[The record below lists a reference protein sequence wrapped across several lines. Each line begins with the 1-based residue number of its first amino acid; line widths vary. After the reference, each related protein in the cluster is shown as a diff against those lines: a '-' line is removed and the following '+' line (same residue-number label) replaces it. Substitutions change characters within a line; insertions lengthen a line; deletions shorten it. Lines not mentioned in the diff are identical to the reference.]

1 MLLSDSGIFT
11 NSERKPSQDSS
22 NGLLKESSKKL
33 SRELVE
39 ETLGYKPSTYVDI
52 ITVSRML
59 NVESNEVYKL
69 YTRSYHSKKD

>member
-39 ETLGYKPSTYVDI
+39 ETLG
-52 ITVSRML
+52 
-59 NVESNEVYKL
+59 
-69 YTRSYHSKKD
+69 